1 MKASPTARS
10 LKHLRDQGFTAQVV
24 ERWIPG
30 ANLRKDLFGGIDI
43 VCVGGKDEIGPR
55 FDTLGVQ
62 STSDSN
68 VSARREKMLAIP
80 ELRLWLE
87 CGNRLVIHGWAKKG
101 PRGKPKRWAL
111 REVEIHLSDFT
122 KVEVSSPAASA
133 PSSS

>member
-10 LKHLRDQGFTAQVV
+10 LKHLREQGWTAQVV

-43 VCVGGKDEIGPR
+43 VALRKQYLGNNQNITVHNGC
-55 FDTLGVQ
+55 LGVQ

-68 VSARREKMLAIP
+68 VSARREKLLAIP
-80 ELRLWLE
+80 ELKLWLE

-101 PRGKPKRWAL
+101 PRGKPKLWTL
-111 REVEIHLSDFT
+111 REVELTLADFRN
-122 KVEVSSPAASA
+122 ESGPQA
-133 PSSS
+133 P